1 MATHSSVLAWRIPG
15 MGEPGELP
23 SMGLHRVGHN
33 WSDLAAAAAA
43 GCTNGQGK
51 ARIKAWVFGEVVA
64 IWLHKSEWSSDD
76 GKWWKKY
83 TGFKPCWQYLLRQ
96 KKKKADGKWGAAI
109 PHCTDQSCS
118 LGASDRRGQGLLLC
132 PSPFCASLLKDR
144 ACLKYEDLPRLK
156 RRFCEAVVWGTVIWK
171 HVLHPGKSRG
181 REFDEFGLERVKLI
195 YLFFLVVLGE
205 LISFLKINVWI
216 LL

>member
-1 MATHSSVLAWRIPG
+1 MQYILVVFLFYARPLVCFLYLWLVSVLH
-15 MGEPGELP
+15 
-23 SMGLHRVGHN
+23 LHLFV
-33 WSDLAAAAAA
+33 WFLDS
-43 GCTNGQGK
+43 TY
-51 ARIKAWVFGEVVA
+51 IAWVISG
-64 IWLHKSEWSSDD
+64 
-76 GKWWKKY
+76 
-83 TGFKPCWQYLLRQ
+83 